1 MSKGRVEAFS
11 DGVIAILITIMVLE
25 LKVPHGTEWSA
36 LRSLIPVFA
45 TYVMSFAYVG
55 IYWNNHHH
63 MMHATD
69 RVTGPIL
76 WANLHLLFWLS
87 LIPFVTGW
95 MGENHFA
102 PQPTALFGVV
112 LFLCAVAY
120 VILQSLIIADQ
131 GPDSRLRKAV
141 GHDLKGKFSMLVYAL
156 AIGLASV
163 NRWISIALYWA
174 VAVMWFIPDRRIE
187 TQIAHHEN

>member
-1 MSKGRVEAFS
+1 
-11 DGVIAILITIMVLE
+11 L
-25 LKVPHGTEWSA
+25 H
-36 LRSLIPVFA
+36 SLIPIFA

-63 MMHATD
+63 MMHATS

-102 PQPTALFGVV
+102 SQPTALFGVV
-112 LFLCAVAY
+112 LLLCSVAY
-120 VILQSLIIADQ
+120 LILQSLIIADQ

-141 GHDLKGKFSMLVYAL
+141 GRDLKGKFSMLVYAL

-163 NRWISIALYWA
+163 NQWISIAMYWA

-187 TQIAHHEN
+187 TQIAHDEN